1 MDESVSPARILLVE
15 DNKDFAKLVQVYLQ
29 RFDRDKF
36 SVVWKENYTD
46 TLELLAEDSRFDI
59 ILMDYFLPG
68 KNGLEIAR
76 ELLTRKL
83 GIPIVFLTVNK
94 DFDLAIDVMKLGV
107 DDYLVKEEISSPV
120 LPKTILAVIEKH
132 RLQKQLADL
141 EVGEQRLRA
150 VREMLAAI
158 MHDFEVPLAEMKI
171 LAEQCRERFQ
181 NDEVRNYSKYI
192 DENVTR
198 IIAKLEKLKTLQ
210 AYKTIKYIK
219 DIKMIDLS

>member
-1 MDESVSPARILLVE
+1 MDEPVATVRILLVE

-29 RFDRDKF
+29 RYDRDKF
-36 SVVWKENYTD
+36 TIVWKENYTD
-46 TLELLAEDSRFDI
+46 TLGLLKTDTAFDI

-76 ELLTRKL
+76 ELLDRKT

-94 DFDLAIDVMKLGV
+94 DFDLAVDVMKLGV

-120 LPKTILAVIEKH
+120 LPKTILSVIEKH
-132 RLQKQLADL
+132 RLQKQLIGLDAA
-141 EVGEQRLRA
+141 EQRLRA
-150 VREMLAAI
+150 VREMLATI
-158 MHDFEVPLAEMKI
+158 MHDFEGPLAEMKV
-171 LAEQCRERFQ
+171 LAEQCREHFQ
-181 NDEVRNYSKYI
+181 SADVRSYSRYI

-198 IIAKLEKLKTLQ
+198 IIAKLDKLKTLK
-210 AYKTIKYIK
+210 AYRTIKYIK